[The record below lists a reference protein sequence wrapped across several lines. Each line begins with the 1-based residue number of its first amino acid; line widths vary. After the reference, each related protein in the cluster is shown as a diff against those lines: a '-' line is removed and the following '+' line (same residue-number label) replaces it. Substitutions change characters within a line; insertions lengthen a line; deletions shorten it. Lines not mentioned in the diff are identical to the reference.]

1 MSLPVPV
8 LPESQRLSK
17 VVAAMV
23 PCSRREAEQYIVEG
37 RVRVDGKV
45 VQEPQCRVAGEQVDI
60 DTHASLQ
67 PTAPATL
74 LVHKPAGMG
83 TAQALDLVGAATR
96 WSGDTSGVVRVK
108 SHAAGLTA
116 LLALPAQ
123 AAGLSVFSQDGRIV
137 RKLQEDAAVIE
148 QELLAEVTGTAPPD
162 ALARLCRGLVF
173 EGRPL
178 PPARV
183 SWQSEARLRFA
194 VKGITPELVPW
205 MCAQVG
211 LRLTALRRIRIG
223 RVPMAGLPPGQW
235 RYLTPGERF

>member
-17 VVAAMV
+17 VVAAQV

-37 RVRVDGKV
+37 RVRVDGKM
-45 VQEPQCRVAGEQVDI
+45 VQEPQFRVTGERVDI
-60 DTHASLQ
+60 DTQASLQ
-67 PTAPATL
+67 PTSPATL
-74 LVHKPAGMG
+74 LVHKPAGTG

-96 WSGDTSGVVRVK
+96 WSGDTSGVVRVR

-116 LLALPAQ
+116 LLALPVQ
-123 AAGLSVFSQDGRIV
+123 ASGLSVFSQDGRIV

-162 ALARLCRGLVF
+162 GLARLCGGLVF

-194 VKGITPELVPW
+194 VKGIAPELVPW

-235 RYLTPGERF
+235 RYLAPGERF